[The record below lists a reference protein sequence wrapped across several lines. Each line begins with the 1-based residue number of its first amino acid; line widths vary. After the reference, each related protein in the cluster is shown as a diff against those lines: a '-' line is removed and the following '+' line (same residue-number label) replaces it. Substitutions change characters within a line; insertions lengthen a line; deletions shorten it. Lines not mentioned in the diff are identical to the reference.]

1 MANQSLAI
9 GHLDTCGP
17 LQHASLSDF
26 KYFVTF
32 TYDFSRKAWVFF
44 MKKKSE
50 TFNKFKYFKQ
60 VMEVETNAKNGYL
73 RINRGGEFTLGTFNE
88 FCKQHGIPCQ
98 LTQSHIKMELPKGKI
113 GC

>member
-1 MANQSLAI
+1 LANQSLAI